1 MKKGVLLQKEKV
13 GRTEV
18 IAPGVH
24 ADFNQEGTLI
34 GIEEPDA
41 TEVLGCKVQ
50 LEVAL
55 TTLPVESVTRLP

>member
-1 MKKGVLLQKEKV
+1 MKKGVLLQKEKA

-34 GIEEPDA
+34 GMEVVDA

-55 TTLPVESVTRLP
+55 TTSPVETAAHPS